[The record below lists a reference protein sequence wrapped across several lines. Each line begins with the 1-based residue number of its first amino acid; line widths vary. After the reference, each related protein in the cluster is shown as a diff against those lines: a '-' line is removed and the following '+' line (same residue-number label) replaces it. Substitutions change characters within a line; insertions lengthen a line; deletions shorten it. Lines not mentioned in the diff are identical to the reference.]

1 MHTFTADKSYIF
13 SKNREIREID
23 ETGSGIEN
31 IWETTYLGKVTNDD
45 NGRTLFKSSI
55 IDFLNELKNN
65 RAITVIDVN
74 NIAVEAGSD
83 VDSVVATLAIKLLD
97 SMEFLYMT
105 VNINK

>member
-1 MHTFTADKSYIF
+1 MEEHY
-13 SKNREIREID
+13 
-23 ETGSGIEN
+23 
-31 IWETTYLGKVTNDD
+31 
-45 NGRTLFKSSI
+45 LFKSSI

-65 RAITVIDVN
+65 RSITAFDVN

-83 VDSVVATLAIKLLD
+83 VDSVVAILAIKLLD